1 MNIMRFRC
9 KECGHSLRKSEY
21 DPGSVKFKIQ
31 LSAYYHIPYVR
42 VKQVPNLIA
51 GKEVT
56 IELTLTNPTSH
67 EVSVELLPMEEAN
80 TPTGSELLFPEV
92 TCTPQLPKGILYL
105 PAKDDTAEY
114 DDPADKMDDRNDK
127 RWRIEVIPEAS
138 KRCLTAEFYESF
150 RSFIR

>member
-1 MNIMRFRC
+1 MECHDVSENLNRCSRC

-21 DPGSVKFKIQ
+21 NPGSVKFKIQ

-42 VKQVPNLIA
+42 VKHVPSLIA
-51 GKEVT
+51 DKEVS

-67 EVSVELLPMEEAN
+67 EVAVELLPMEEAN
-80 TPTGSELLFPEV
+80 TPTGTGLLYPEV
-92 TCTPQLPKGILYL
+92 TCTPQLPGGTLYL

-127 RWRIEVIPEAS
+127 R
-138 KRCLTAEFYESF
+138 
-150 RSFIR
+150 